1 MHRMDRFRAAP
12 SDSPS
17 PAPVRGGSVRTPSAG
32 SNVSAPGPV
41 SEPPPTP
48 TIAFVLKGYP
58 RLSETFITQE
68 ILAVEARGIRLHIV
82 SLRHPTEA
90 NVHPVHARVRAP
102 VTYLPEYLHEEPAR
116 VFRAWRR
123 VRRWPRYGRTL
134 RLWLRDLV
142 RDPTRNRVRRFGQAV
157 VLADELPPEV
167 THIHAHFL
175 HTPASVARYAAHLTG
190 RKWTGSAHAKDIW
203 TTPRWEKREKLHDAE
218 WVVTCT
224 AVNRAELDALAP
236 GRVEL
241 VRHGLDF
248 DEFPPSPP
256 PSRAEGEPPVLT
268 ILSVGR
274 AVEKKGYPDLIAA
287 LSRLPAEPAWR
298 FVHVGGGPLIES
310 IRGLAERAGLADRT
324 EWVGAIARPEL
335 LARLRAADL
344 FVLASRVA
352 RDGDRDGLPNV
363 LLEAQ
368 SQGLPCVATRV
379 SAIPEL
385 IEDGVTGVLSPP
397 GDPEALAAAIERL
410 LRDRGLRLRLG
421 AAGERRVR
429 ADFSS
434 AAGADRLAV
443 KFRALLGRRTPADEG
458 IVPYGQPIARGAAD
472 GRSDAPVDAS
482 PDPDPEA
489 AAGAAGAGL
498 SATEAEV
505 EVETGPA
512 PGAARGER
520 AADRAA

>member
-1 MHRMDRFRAAP
+1 MPPAESTA
-12 SDSPS
+12 
-17 PAPVRGGSVRTPSAG
+17 PAP
-32 SNVSAPGPV
+32 AP
-41 SEPPPTP
+41 EPPPTP
-48 TIAFVLKGYP
+48 PIAFVLKGYP

-68 ILAVEARGIRLHIV
+68 ILALEERGLRLHIV
-82 SLRHPTEA
+82 SLRHPTETS
-90 NVHPVHARVRAP
+90 VHPVHARVRAP
-102 VTYLPEYLHEEPAR
+102 VTYLPEYLHHEPAR

-123 VRRWPRYGRTL
+123 VRRWPGYGRTL

-157 VLADELPPEV
+157 VMADELPPEV

-203 TTPRWEKREKLHDAE
+203 TTPRWERREKLNDAE

-224 AVNRAELDALAP
+224 AVNLAELDALAP

-241 VRHGLDF
+241 VRHGLDL
-248 DEFPPSPP
+248 DEFPPPP
-256 PSRAEGEPPVLT
+256 APAPAPSRAEGEPPVLT

-287 LSRLPAEPAWR
+287 LARMPESPAWR
-298 FVHVGGGPLIES
+298 FVHVGGGPLIAEV
-310 IRGLAERAGLADRT
+310 RRLAERAGIAGRT
-324 EWVGAIARPEL
+324 EWAGAIARPEL

-344 FVLASRVA
+344 FVLACRVA

-385 IEDGVTGVLSPP
+385 IEDEVTGLLCPP
-397 GDPEALAAAIERL
+397 GNPDALAATIERL
-410 LRDRGLRLRLG
+410 LRDRGLRRRLG
-421 AAGERRVR
+421 SAGERRVR

-434 AAGADRLAV
+434 VAGADRLAS
-443 KFRALLGRRTPADEG
+443 KFRALLAGEAPADEG
-458 IVPYGQPIARGAAD
+458 IAPHVQPTALGAAD
-472 GRSDAPVDAS
+472 GRADAPVDAS
-482 PDPDPEA
+482 PNPNPDPEA
-489 AAGAAGAGL
+489 RAGAAGAGP
-498 SATEAEV
+498 SPTEAEV
-505 EVETGPA
+505 EAGSA